1 MIPRIAS
8 RILLLVVI
16 VLSSVHAESDAAGPR
31 IGFLSPGTPESTAA
45 VLAGL
50 RQGCASTGMW

>member
-8 RILLLVVI
+8 RILLIVVI

-31 IGFLSPGTPESTAA
+31 IGFL
-45 VLAGL
+45 
-50 RQGCASTGMW
+50 